1 MNTFGKRFALS
12 SFGESHGVAIGGVI
26 DGMPSNVEIN
36 LEFLQNEMSKRKPGG
51 KYATNRKEDDELR
64 ILSGVFEEN
73 GKLFSTGASI
83 GFVIENT
90 SQHSKDYENIKE
102 LFRPGHGDFGY
113 FAKWGI
119 RDHRGG
125 GRASARETAVRV
137 AGGAFAGL
145 LLNHF
150 GIEVKSGVL
159 SVGEIGVGSVGE
171 SGVSSGS
178 ELLGAVDFENAEN
191 SEIFALLPEC
201 EASQKELI
209 KSCKDSGE
217 SVGASVLSVAK
228 GLFAGLGEPM
238 YDKLDSKIAEAMMSI
253 NGVKAVEIGAGVA
266 ASKLR
271 GSENNDELL
280 PAGRGGKN
288 NDEFL
293 AAGNGSK
300 NNDELLPAGNG
311 EFGAM
316 RAEFGSNNAGGVLA
330 GISSGADL
338 VVLSHFKPTPSIFS
352 EQRTINKRGE
362 AVKFALVGRHDPCIG
377 VRGSVV
383 ATAMMRLV
391 LADMLLLGAS
401 SRLEML
407 KRAWSFA

>member
-125 GRASARETAVRV
+125 GRASARETAIRV
-137 AGGAFAGL
+137 AGGAFAQL

-159 SVGEIGVGSVGE
+159 SVGEIGRAEGGYA
-171 SGVSSGS
+171 
-178 ELLGAVDFENAEN
+178 ELLEAVDFENAEN

-238 YDKLDSKIAEAMMSI
+238 YDKLDSKIAEAMMNI

-280 PAGRGGKN
+280 PAGNGG
-288 NDEFL
+288 
-293 AAGNGSK
+293 
-300 NNDELLPAGNG
+300 
-311 EFGAM
+311 FGAM

>member
-36 LEFLQNEMSKRKPGG
+36 LEFLQAEMSKRKPGG

-125 GRASARETAVRV
+125 GRASARETAIRV

-159 SVGEIGVGSVGE
+159 SVGEIGRAEGGYA
-171 SGVSSGS
+171 
-178 ELLGAVDFENAEN
+178 ELLEAVDFENARN

-238 YDKLDSKIAEAMMSI
+238 YDKLDSKIAEAMMNI

-280 PAGRGGKN
+280 PA
-288 NDEFL
+288 
-293 AAGNGSK
+293 SK
-300 NNDELLPAGNG
+300 G

>member
-119 RDHRGG
+119 RDYRGG

-159 SVGEIGVGSVGE
+159 SVGEIGRVDSE
-171 SGVSSGS
+171 YA
-178 ELLGAVDFENAEN
+178 ELLGAVDFENARN

-280 PAGRGGKN
+280 PAGK
-288 NDEFL
+288 
-293 AAGNGSK
+293 
-300 NNDELLPAGNG
+300 G

>member
-137 AGGAFAGL
+137 AGGAFAQL

-159 SVGEIGVGSVGE
+159 SVGEIGVSNVGD
-171 SGVSSGS
+171 VSSGYA

-271 GSENNDELL
+271 GSKNNDELL
-280 PAGRGGKN
+280 PASRLRGGKN

-293 AAGNGSK
+293 AAGNG
-300 NNDELLPAGNG
+300 G
-311 EFGAM
+311 FGAM
-316 RAEFGSNNAGGVLA
+316 KAEFGSNNAGGVLA

-391 LADMLLLGAS
+391 LADMLLFGAS

>member
-36 LEFLQNEMSKRKPGG
+36 LEFLQAEMSKRKPGG

-119 RDHRGG
+119 RDYRGG
-125 GRASARETAVRV
+125 GRASARETAIRV
-137 AGGAFAGL
+137 AGGAFAQL

-171 SGVSSGS
+171 SGVSSGYA

-280 PAGRGGKN
+280 PTSR
-288 NDEFL
+288 L
-293 AAGNGSK
+293 RGSK
-300 NNDELLPAGNG
+300 NNDELLAAGKG

-316 RAEFGSNNAGGVLA
+316 KAEFGSNNAGGVLA

>member
-137 AGGAFAGL
+137 AGGAFAQL

-159 SVGEIGVGSVGE
+159 SVGEIGRAEGGYA
-171 SGVSSGS
+171 
-178 ELLGAVDFENAEN
+178 ELLEAVDFENAEN

-238 YDKLDSKIAEAMMSI
+238 YDKLDSKIAEAMMNI

-280 PAGRGGKN
+280 PAGNGG
-288 NDEFL
+288 
-293 AAGNGSK
+293 
-300 NNDELLPAGNG
+300 
-311 EFGAM
+311 FGAM

>member
-51 KYATNRKEDDELR
+51 KYATNRKEDDKLR

-137 AGGAFAGL
+137 AGGAFAQL

-159 SVGEIGVGSVGE
+159 SVGEIGRAEGGYA
-171 SGVSSGS
+171 
-178 ELLGAVDFENAEN
+178 ELLEAVDFENARN

-238 YDKLDSKIAEAMMSI
+238 YDKLDSKIAEAMMNI

-266 ASKLR
+266 ASRLR

-280 PAGRGGKN
+280 PAGNGG
-288 NDEFL
+288 
-293 AAGNGSK
+293 
-300 NNDELLPAGNG
+300 
-311 EFGAM
+311 FGAM
-316 RAEFGSNNAGGVLA
+316 KAEFGSNNAGGVLA

>member
-36 LEFLQNEMSKRKPGG
+36 LEFLQAEMSKRKPGG

-125 GRASARETAVRV
+125 GRASARETAIRV
-137 AGGAFAGL
+137 AGGAFAQL

-159 SVGEIGVGSVGE
+159 SVGEIGRAEGGYA
-171 SGVSSGS
+171 
-178 ELLGAVDFENAEN
+178 ELLGAVDFENARN

-238 YDKLDSKIAEAMMSI
+238 YDKLDSKIAEAMMNI

-280 PAGRGGKN
+280 PASNGG
-288 NDEFL
+288 
-293 AAGNGSK
+293 
-300 NNDELLPAGNG
+300 
-311 EFGAM
+311 FGAM

>member
-125 GRASARETAVRV
+125 GRASARETAIRV
-137 AGGAFAGL
+137 AGGAFAQL

-159 SVGEIGVGSVGE
+159 SVGEIGRTEGGYA
-171 SGVSSGS
+171 
-178 ELLGAVDFENAEN
+178 ELLGAVDFENARN

-238 YDKLDSKIAEAMMSI
+238 YDKLDSKIAEAMMNI

-280 PAGRGGKN
+280 PAGRG
-288 NDEFL
+288 
-293 AAGNGSK
+293 
-300 NNDELLPAGNG
+300 

-316 RAEFGSNNAGGVLA
+316 MAEFGSNNAGGVLA

>member
-119 RDHRGG
+119 RDYRGG

-137 AGGAFAGL
+137 AGGAFAQL

-159 SVGEIGVGSVGE
+159 SVGEIGRAEGGYA
-171 SGVSSGS
+171 
-178 ELLGAVDFENAEN
+178 ELLGAVDFENARN

-238 YDKLDSKIAEAMMSI
+238 YDKLDSKIAEAMMNI

-271 GSENNDELL
+271 GSENNDE
-280 PAGRGGKN
+280 
-288 NDEFL
+288 FL
-293 AAGNGSK
+293 AAGK
-300 NNDELLPAGNG
+300 G

>member
-137 AGGAFAGL
+137 TGGAFAQL

-159 SVGEIGVGSVGE
+159 SVGEIGVSNVGS
-171 SGVSSGS
+171 VSSGYA
-178 ELLGAVDFENAEN
+178 EILGAVDFENAEN

-238 YDKLDSKIAEAMMSI
+238 YDKLDSKIAEAMMNI

-280 PAGRGGKN
+280 PAGNGG
-288 NDEFL
+288 
-293 AAGNGSK
+293 
-300 NNDELLPAGNG
+300 
-311 EFGAM
+311 FGAM

>member
-119 RDHRGG
+119 RDYRGG

-159 SVGEIGVGSVGE
+159 SVGEIGRAEGGYA
-171 SGVSSGS
+171 
-178 ELLGAVDFENAEN
+178 ELLGAVDFENARN

-238 YDKLDSKIAEAMMSI
+238 YDKLDSKIAEAMMNI

-266 ASKLR
+266 ASRLR

-280 PAGRGGKN
+280 PA
-288 NDEFL
+288 
-293 AAGNGSK
+293 SK
-300 NNDELLPAGNG
+300 G

-316 RAEFGSNNAGGVLA
+316 MAEFGSNNSGGVLA

>member
-119 RDHRGG
+119 RDYRGG

-137 AGGAFAGL
+137 AGGAFAQL

-159 SVGEIGVGSVGE
+159 SVGEIGVGSVP
-171 SGVSSGS
+171 SGS
-178 ELLGAVDFENAEN
+178 ELLRAVDFENARN

-238 YDKLDSKIAEAMMSI
+238 YDKLDSKIAEAMMNI
-253 NGVKAVEIGAGVA
+253 NGVKAVEIGAGAA

-280 PAGRGGKN
+280 PASNGG
-288 NDEFL
+288 
-293 AAGNGSK
+293 
-300 NNDELLPAGNG
+300 
-311 EFGAM
+311 FGAM

>member
-12 SFGESHGVAIGGVI
+12 SFGESHGIAIGGVI

-137 AGGAFAGL
+137 AGGAFAQL

-159 SVGEIGVGSVGE
+159 SVGEIGRAEGGYA
-171 SGVSSGS
+171 

-238 YDKLDSKIAEAMMSI
+238 YDKLDSKIAEAMMNI

-293 AAGNGSK
+293 AASNG
-300 NNDELLPAGNG
+300 G
-311 EFGAM
+311 FGAM

>member
-26 DGMPSNVEIN
+26 DGMPWKVEVN

-119 RDHRGG
+119 RDYRGG
-125 GRASARETAVRV
+125 GRASARETAIRV
-137 AGGAFAGL
+137 AGGAFAQL

-159 SVGEIGVGSVGE
+159 SVGEIGVGSV
-171 SGVSSGS
+171 SSGYA

-191 SEIFALLPEC
+191 SEIFTLLPEC

-238 YDKLDSKIAEAMMSI
+238 YDKLDSKIAEAMMNI
-253 NGVKAVEIGAGVA
+253 NGVKAVEIGAGAV

-280 PAGRGGKN
+280 PASKGK
-288 NDEFL
+288 
-293 AAGNGSK
+293 
-300 NNDELLPAGNG
+300 
-311 EFGAM
+311 FGAM

>member
-159 SVGEIGVGSVGE
+159 SVGEIGRVEGGYA
-171 SGVSSGS
+171 

-280 PAGRGGKN
+280 PA
-288 NDEFL
+288 
-293 AAGNGSK
+293 SK
-300 NNDELLPAGNG
+300 G
-311 EFGAM
+311 EFGEM

>member
-119 RDHRGG
+119 RDYRGG

-137 AGGAFAGL
+137 AGGAFAQL

-159 SVGEIGVGSVGE
+159 SVGEIGRAEGGYA
-171 SGVSSGS
+171 

-280 PAGRGGKN
+280 PAGK
-288 NDEFL
+288 
-293 AAGNGSK
+293 
-300 NNDELLPAGNG
+300 G
-311 EFGAM
+311 EFGWV

>member
-119 RDHRGG
+119 RDYRGG
-125 GRASARETAVRV
+125 GRASARETAIRV
-137 AGGAFAGL
+137 AGGAFAQL

-159 SVGEIGVGSVGE
+159 SVGEIGVGSV
-171 SGVSSGS
+171 SSGYA
-178 ELLGAVDFENAEN
+178 ELLGAVDFENARN

-238 YDKLDSKIAEAMMSI
+238 YDKLDSKIAEAMMNI

-266 ASKLR
+266 ASRLS

-293 AAGNGSK
+293 AAGNG
-300 NNDELLPAGNG
+300 G
-311 EFGAM
+311 FGAM

-383 ATAMMRLV
+383 VTAMMRLV

>member
-119 RDHRGG
+119 RDYRGG

-137 AGGAFAGL
+137 AGGAFAQL

-159 SVGEIGVGSVGE
+159 SVGEIGVGSV
-171 SGVSSGS
+171 SSGYA
-178 ELLGAVDFENAEN
+178 EILGAVDFENARN

-266 ASKLR
+266 ASRLR
-271 GSENNDELL
+271 
-280 PAGRGGKN
+280 
-288 NDEFL
+288 
-293 AAGNGSK
+293 GSK

>member
-137 AGGAFAGL
+137 AGGAFAQL

-159 SVGEIGVGSVGE
+159 SVGEIGRAEGGYA
-171 SGVSSGS
+171 

-280 PAGRGGKN
+280 PAGRLRGSKN

-293 AAGNGSK
+293 
-300 NNDELLPAGNG
+300 PAGKG

>member
-119 RDHRGG
+119 RDYRGG
-125 GRASARETAVRV
+125 GRASARETAIRV
-137 AGGAFAGL
+137 AGGAFAQL

-159 SVGEIGVGSVGE
+159 SVGEIGRTE
-171 SGVSSGS
+171 S
-178 ELLGAVDFENAEN
+178 EYAEILGAVDFENAEN

-201 EASQKELI
+201 EARQKELI

-238 YDKLDSKIAEAMMSI
+238 YDKLDSKIAEAMMNI
-253 NGVKAVEIGAGVA
+253 NGVKAVEIGAGVV
-266 ASKLR
+266 ASRLR

-280 PAGRGGKN
+280 PAGK
-288 NDEFL
+288 
-293 AAGNGSK
+293 GSK
-300 NNDELLPAGNG
+300 NNDELLPADNG

-391 LADMLLLGAS
+391 LAGMLLLGAS

-407 KRAWSFA
+407 RRAWSFA

>member
-119 RDHRGG
+119 RDYRGG

-137 AGGAFAGL
+137 AGGAFAQL

-159 SVGEIGVGSVGE
+159 SVGEIGE
-171 SGVSSGS
+171 SGVSSGYA
-178 ELLGAVDFENAEN
+178 ELLGAVDFENARN

-228 GLFAGLGEPM
+228 GLFAGLGEPI

-271 GSENNDELL
+271 GSENNDEFL
-280 PAGRGGKN
+280 PASRLRGGKN

-293 AAGNGSK
+293 AAGNG
-300 NNDELLPAGNG
+300 G
-311 EFGAM
+311 FGAM

>member
-90 SQHSKDYENIKE
+90 SPHSKDYENIKE

-119 RDHRGG
+119 RDYRGG

-137 AGGAFAGL
+137 AGGAFAQL

-159 SVGEIGVGSVGE
+159 SVGEIGVGSVG
-171 SGVSSGS
+171 VSSVPSGS
-178 ELLGAVDFENAEN
+178 ELLGAVDFENARN

-238 YDKLDSKIAEAMMSI
+238 YDKLDSKIAEAMMNI

-266 ASKLR
+266 ASRLR

-280 PAGRGGKN
+280 PA
-288 NDEFL
+288 
-293 AAGNGSK
+293 SK
-300 NNDELLPAGNG
+300 G
-311 EFGAM
+311 EFGAI

>member
-64 ILSGVFEEN
+64 ILSGIFEEN

-137 AGGAFAGL
+137 AGGAFAQL

-159 SVGEIGVGSVGE
+159 SVGEIGRAEGGYA
-171 SGVSSGS
+171 
-178 ELLGAVDFENAEN
+178 ELLGAVDFENARN

-238 YDKLDSKIAEAMMSI
+238 YDKLDSKIAEAMMNI

-280 PAGRGGKN
+280 PAGKGG
-288 NDEFL
+288 
-293 AAGNGSK
+293 K
-300 NNDELLPAGNG
+300 NNDELLPAGRG

-316 RAEFGSNNAGGVLA
+316 KAEFGSNNAGGVLA

>member
-51 KYATNRKEDDELR
+51 KYATNRKEDDKLR

-119 RDHRGG
+119 RDYRGG

-137 AGGAFAGL
+137 AGGAFAQL

-159 SVGEIGVGSVGE
+159 SVGEIGRAEGGYA
-171 SGVSSGS
+171 
-178 ELLGAVDFENAEN
+178 ELLGAVDFENARN
-191 SEIFALLPEC
+191 SEIFALLPEY
-201 EASQKELI
+201 ETSQKELI

-266 ASKLR
+266 ASRLR

-280 PAGRGGKN
+280 PA
-288 NDEFL
+288 
-293 AAGNGSK
+293 SK
-300 NNDELLPAGNG
+300 G

-316 RAEFGSNNAGGVLA
+316 RAEFASNNAGGVLA
-330 GISSGADL
+330 GISSGDDL

>member
-159 SVGEIGVGSVGE
+159 SVGEIVRAEGGYA
-171 SGVSSGS
+171 

-280 PAGRGGKN
+280 PASNGG
-288 NDEFL
+288 
-293 AAGNGSK
+293 
-300 NNDELLPAGNG
+300 
-311 EFGAM
+311 FGAM

>member
-119 RDHRGG
+119 RDYRGG
-125 GRASARETAVRV
+125 GRASARETAIRV
-137 AGGAFAGL
+137 AGGAFAQL

-159 SVGEIGVGSVGE
+159 SVGEIGRVD
-171 SGVSSGS
+171 SGYA
-178 ELLGAVDFENAEN
+178 EILGVVDFENARN

-280 PAGRGGKN
+280 PTSR
-288 NDEFL
+288 L
-293 AAGNGSK
+293 RGSK
-300 NNDELLPAGNG
+300 NNDELLAAGKG
-311 EFGAM
+311 EFGAI

-383 ATAMMRLV
+383 VTAMMRLV

>member
-73 GKLFSTGASI
+73 GKLFSTGSSI

-119 RDHRGG
+119 RDYRGG

-137 AGGAFAGL
+137 AGGAFAQL

-159 SVGEIGVGSVGE
+159 SVGEIGRAEGGYA
-171 SGVSSGS
+171 

-238 YDKLDSKIAEAMMSI
+238 YDKLDSKIAEAMMNI

-266 ASKLR
+266 ASRLR

-280 PAGRGGKN
+280 PASR
-288 NDEFL
+288 
-293 AAGNGSK
+293 
-300 NNDELLPAGNG
+300 G

>member
-102 LFRPGHGDFGY
+102 LFRPGHGDFSY

-125 GRASARETAVRV
+125 GRASARETAIRV
-137 AGGAFAGL
+137 AGGAFAQL

-159 SVGEIGVGSVGE
+159 SVGEIGVGSV
-171 SGVSSGS
+171 SSGYA
-178 ELLGAVDFENAEN
+178 ELLGAVDFENARN

-217 SVGASVLSVAK
+217 SVGASVLSVAR

-280 PAGRGGKN
+280 PA
-288 NDEFL
+288 
-293 AAGNGSK
+293 SK
-300 NNDELLPAGNG
+300 G
-311 EFGAM
+311 EFGWV
-316 RAEFGSNNAGGVLA
+316 RAEFSSNNAGGVLA

-352 EQRTINKRGE
+352 EQKTINKRGE

>member
-36 LEFLQNEMSKRKPGG
+36 LEFLQAEMSKRKPGG

-119 RDHRGG
+119 RDYRGG

-159 SVGEIGVGSVGE
+159 SVGEIGVGSVG
-171 SGVSSGS
+171 GVSSGYA
-178 ELLGAVDFENAEN
+178 ELLGAVDFENARN

-280 PAGRGGKN
+280 PA
-288 NDEFL
+288 
-293 AAGNGSK
+293 SK
-300 NNDELLPAGNG
+300 G

-352 EQRTINKRGE
+352 EQKTINKRGE

-383 ATAMMRLV
+383 VTAMMRLV

>member
-83 GFVIENT
+83 GFAIENT

-119 RDHRGG
+119 RDYRGG
-125 GRASARETAVRV
+125 GRASARETAIRV
-137 AGGAFAGL
+137 AGGAFAQL

-159 SVGEIGVGSVGE
+159 SVGEIGRAEGGYA
-171 SGVSSGS
+171 
-178 ELLGAVDFENAEN
+178 ELLGAVDFENARN

-238 YDKLDSKIAEAMMSI
+238 YDKLDSKIAEAMMNI

-280 PAGRGGKN
+280 PA
-288 NDEFL
+288 
-293 AAGNGSK
+293 SK
-300 NNDELLPAGNG
+300 G

>member
-36 LEFLQNEMSKRKPGG
+36 LEFLQNEMNKRKPGG

-137 AGGAFAGL
+137 AGGAFAQL

-159 SVGEIGVGSVGE
+159 SVGEIGVGSV
-171 SGVSSGS
+171 SSGYA
-178 ELLGAVDFENAEN
+178 ELLGAVDFENARN

-201 EASQKELI
+201 EARQKELI

-238 YDKLDSKIAEAMMSI
+238 YDKLDSKIAEAMMNI

-271 GSENNDELL
+271 GSENNDEFL
-280 PAGRGGKN
+280 PAGRLRGGKN

-293 AAGNGSK
+293 AAGK
-300 NNDELLPAGNG
+300 G

-352 EQRTINKRGE
+352 EQKTINERGE

-407 KRAWSFA
+407 KRAWRFA

>member
-137 AGGAFAGL
+137 AGGAFAQL
-145 LLNHF
+145 LLNNF

-159 SVGEIGVGSVGE
+159 SVGEIGRAEGGYA
-171 SGVSSGS
+171 

-238 YDKLDSKIAEAMMSI
+238 YDKLDSKIAEAMMNI

-280 PAGRGGKN
+280 PA
-288 NDEFL
+288 
-293 AAGNGSK
+293 SK
-300 NNDELLPAGNG
+300 G

>member
-51 KYATNRKEDDELR
+51 KYATNRKEDDKLR

-159 SVGEIGVGSVGE
+159 SVGEIGRAEGGYA
-171 SGVSSGS
+171 
-178 ELLGAVDFENAEN
+178 ELLGAVDFENARN

-238 YDKLDSKIAEAMMSI
+238 YDKLDSKIAEAMMNI

-280 PAGRGGKN
+280 PASNGG
-288 NDEFL
+288 
-293 AAGNGSK
+293 
-300 NNDELLPAGNG
+300 
-311 EFGAM
+311 FGAM
-316 RAEFGSNNAGGVLA
+316 RAEFCSNNAGGVLA

>member
-119 RDHRGG
+119 RDYRGG

-159 SVGEIGVGSVGE
+159 SVGEIGE
-171 SGVSSGS
+171 SGVSSGYA
-178 ELLGAVDFENAEN
+178 ELLGAVDFENARN

-238 YDKLDSKIAEAMMSI
+238 YDKLDSKIAEAMMNI

-280 PAGRGGKN
+280 PAGNGG
-288 NDEFL
+288 
-293 AAGNGSK
+293 
-300 NNDELLPAGNG
+300 
-311 EFGAM
+311 FGAM

>member
-119 RDHRGG
+119 RDYRGG
-125 GRASARETAVRV
+125 GRASARETAIRV
-137 AGGAFAGL
+137 AGGAFAQL

-159 SVGEIGVGSVGE
+159 SVGEIGVGSV
-171 SGVSSGS
+171 SSGYA
-178 ELLGAVDFENAEN
+178 ELLGAVDFENARN

-238 YDKLDSKIAEAMMSI
+238 YDKLDSKIAEAMMNI

-280 PAGRGGKN
+280 PA
-288 NDEFL
+288 
-293 AAGNGSK
+293 SK
-300 NNDELLPAGNG
+300 G

>member
-51 KYATNRKEDDELR
+51 KYTTNRKEDDELR

-119 RDHRGG
+119 RDYRGG
-125 GRASARETAVRV
+125 GRASARETAIRV
-137 AGGAFAGL
+137 AGGAFAQL

-171 SGVSSGS
+171 SGVSSGYA
-178 ELLGAVDFENAEN
+178 ELLGAVDFENARN

-280 PAGRGGKN
+280 PAGR
-288 NDEFL
+288 L
-293 AAGNGSK
+293 RGSE
-300 NNDELLPAGNG
+300 NNDELLPAGRG
-311 EFGAM
+311 EFGWV

>member
-125 GRASARETAVRV
+125 GRASARETAIRV
-137 AGGAFAGL
+137 AGGAFAQL

-159 SVGEIGVGSVGE
+159 SVGEIGRAEGGYA
-171 SGVSSGS
+171 

-238 YDKLDSKIAEAMMSI
+238 YDKLDSKIAEAMMNI

-266 ASKLR
+266 ASKLW

-280 PAGRGGKN
+280 PAGNGG
-288 NDEFL
+288 
-293 AAGNGSK
+293 
-300 NNDELLPAGNG
+300 
-311 EFGAM
+311 FGAM

>member
-119 RDHRGG
+119 RDYRGG

-137 AGGAFAGL
+137 AGGAFAQL

-159 SVGEIGVGSVGE
+159 SVGEIGVGSVG
-171 SGVSSGS
+171 VSSVPSGS
-178 ELLGAVDFENAEN
+178 ELLGAVDFENARN

-238 YDKLDSKIAEAMMSI
+238 YDKLDSKIAEAMMNI

-280 PAGRGGKN
+280 PASNGG
-288 NDEFL
+288 
-293 AAGNGSK
+293 
-300 NNDELLPAGNG
+300 
-311 EFGAM
+311 FGAM
-316 RAEFGSNNAGGVLA
+316 KAEFGSNNAGGVLA

>member
-36 LEFLQNEMSKRKPGG
+36 LEFLQAEMSKRKPGG

-119 RDHRGG
+119 RDYRGG
-125 GRASARETAVRV
+125 GRASARETAIRV

-159 SVGEIGVGSVGE
+159 SVGEIGRAEGGYA
-171 SGVSSGS
+171 

-201 EASQKELI
+201 EARQKELI

-280 PAGRGGKN
+280 PAGK
-288 NDEFL
+288 
-293 AAGNGSK
+293 
-300 NNDELLPAGNG
+300 G

-383 ATAMMRLV
+383 VTAMMRLV